1 MRRRIEEGPWN
12 LGEAWQRSIETRDVA
27 AVLGNIVRGSAVVK
41 ALGSALVVVEKARN
55 QEVVMSVQVQ
65 ENIAGTRMNL
75 QDT

>member
-1 MRRRIEEGPWN
+1 MRRRIEEGPWS

-27 AVLGNIVRGSAVVK
+27 AVLGNIVRESAVVK